1 MAMMGVD
8 SAAGPSPS
16 RFASRGGLNKRIGV
30 ECSGWDVSKQVHKL
44 CPSMSFHR
52 AIFSTK
58 KRVPPGHHLPD
69 VKGSIMNLHKSGS
82 FEVLEAWKTSG
93 GAFGI
98 RFAACLSGSSETGSG
113 GCEQDTRLLRHD
125 EAVNT
130 KTVCSSFY
138 QFEGA
143 VPR

>member
-58 KRVPPGHHLPD
+58 KKSSTRPPPSGRERVYH
-69 VKGSIMNLHKSGS
+69 
-82 FEVLEAWKTSG
+82 E
-93 GAFGI
+93 
-98 RFAACLSGSSETGSG
+98 FAQKREL
-113 GCEQDTRLLRHD
+113 
-125 EAVNT
+125 
-130 KTVCSSFY
+130 
-138 QFEGA
+138 
-143 VPR
+143 